1 MASISRVSMGLL
13 LLLVCTGGAVA
24 QGLRPVRPIEGYSC
38 KKLNVTEREVMSPNG
53 GGVNLRGAPNASA
66 PAVAIAPSVLFV
78 KNAAPVNG
86 FVEVMRLNG
95 QPGWIEQARVK
106 PFDPNARCVPSI
118 MSDGRPGMG

>member
-1 MASISRVSMGLL
+1 MAARSFLF
-13 LLLVCTGGAVA
+13 GATVALATVGAAAA
-24 QGLRPVRPIEGYSC
+24 QGLKPVHPIDGYAC
-38 KKLNVTEREVMSPNG
+38 KKLNVTEREAMSPNG
-53 GGVNLRGAPNASA
+53 GGVNLRGAPDAAA
-66 PAVAIAPSVLFV
+66 PAVAIAPAVLFV

-95 QPGWIEQARVK
+95 QSAWIEQARVK